1 MRIAAMIIALGL
13 MLVVGLQS
21 CAVFVGGSAIEDQ
34 ATSDGGAL
42 GIFVALLFLIGAA
55 FVLAFPLASFIAFT
69 LAGIV
74 GLGGGASTEFTDLT
88 IWGIVSFVLAV
99 LSLLAIRE
107 KRKKSQSSRVT

>member
-1 MRIAAMIIALGL
+1 MIIALGL

-21 CAVFVGGSAIEDQ
+21 FAVFVGGSALEDQ

-42 GIFVALLFLIGAA
+42 GIFIALLFLIGAA
-55 FVLAFPLASFIAFT
+55 FVLAFPPIAFIVFT

-88 IWGIVSFVLAV
+88 IWGVVSFVLAA
-99 LSLLAIRE
+99 LSLLAIRG
-107 KRKKSQSSRVT
+107 KSKKAQGSRVI